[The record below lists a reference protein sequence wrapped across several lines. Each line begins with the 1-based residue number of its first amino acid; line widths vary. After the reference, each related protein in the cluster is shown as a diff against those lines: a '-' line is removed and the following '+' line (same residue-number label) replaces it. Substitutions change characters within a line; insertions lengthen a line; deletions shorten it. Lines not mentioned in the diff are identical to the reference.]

1 MKKGSQLVNQLLVV
15 IGSIFVVILV
25 VMAAVSIY
33 LSIGGSNKSA
43 AYQGFYSG
51 ESAAVSSA
59 SDPAATDAT
68 ADTTTTDDSS
78 SDTSG
83 TTIAVL
89 AGEGEAA
96 IAARAGISIAELER
110 LNPQHMTT
118 GSWYADPGDMVNI
131 Q

>member
-25 VMAAVSIY
+25 VMAAISIY
-33 LSIGGSNKSA
+33 LSIGGSNKA
-43 AYQGFYSG
+43 TAYQGFYSS
-51 ESAAVSSA
+51 EAASVSSTV
-59 SDPAATDAT
+59 SAT
-68 ADTTTTDDSS
+68 ADTTEDTSSIDSDS

-83 TTIAVL
+83 NTTIVQ

-96 IAARAGISIAELER
+96 IAARVGISIAELER
-110 LNPQHMTT
+110 LNPSHMTT
-118 GSWYADPGDMVNI
+118 GSWYADPGDVVNI

>member
-59 SDPAATDAT
+59 DTAATDAT
-68 ADTTTTDDSS
+68 ADTATTDDSS